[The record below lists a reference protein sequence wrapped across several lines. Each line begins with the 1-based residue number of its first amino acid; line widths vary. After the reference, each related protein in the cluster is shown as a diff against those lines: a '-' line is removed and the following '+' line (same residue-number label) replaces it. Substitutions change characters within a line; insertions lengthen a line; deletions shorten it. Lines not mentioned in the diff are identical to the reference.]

1 MNKFLDRNVSA
12 LVCLRSD
19 NTSLRSF
26 DRLQEAR
33 GRSGWRLNVP
43 YFRIGM
49 VAKGREV
56 DWFVLD
62 LWSVTLFEEGVD

>member
-1 MNKFLDRNVSA
+1 
-12 LVCLRSD
+12 
-19 NTSLRSF
+19 
-26 DRLQEAR
+26 
-33 GRSGWRLNVP
+33 
-43 YFRIGM
+43 M